1 MKVVVRLYL
10 FLYVDCYS
18 LSLTVDPTSYR
29 STRRGL
35 GGRIPIK
42 IPFRSNTKTRDIIF
56 MHCKQLKIR
65 HAMDGSLKWTSCQA
79 CMDGSFN
86 NDGVLPAMIVPF
98 IIYQSS
104 SLQHHIAHTIYN
116 LLIYQSPID
125 QYNSLSIID
134 H

>member
-42 IPFRSNTKTRDIIF
+42 IPFRSNTKT
-56 MHCKQLKIR
+56 
-65 HAMDGSLKWTSCQA
+65 S
-79 CMDGSFN
+79 N
-86 NDGVLPAMIVPF
+86 
-98 IIYQSS
+98 
-104 SLQHHIAHTIYN
+104 
-116 LLIYQSPID
+116 ID
-125 QYNSLSIID
+125 AD
-134 H
+134 DRKRR